1 MYPTLLPPMQ
11 PAARMGR
18 MRRLRAS
25 TIQLPVSARRAP
37 LAVPTTKTP
46 PLPVPTKITAPS
58 VPASSTA
65 TATSSVARQLTAT
78 SATASGPGGQ
88 TGKPIGGVYPTTPS
102 GSQSGYCVFTS
113 SPQTGGVTSVEP
125 CTAGPGGTP
134 ISGSIPTGYCVN
146 PGNASQGGNPT
157 ISPCTGAA
165 GQVPVGTTPPV
176 AATTTPV
183 GGYVPPNAANEPGYP
198 SNLVGPVNIPAGT
211 MVNGVPY
218 SGVGFQ
224 DTNGNIWV
232 YTSNGTWLNLGA
244 GGTST
249 TAVGAPTQPGALPPT
264 TTTTTTPTTATPT
277 TATPTV
283 ASPVPSTQ
291 PTNVPYVD
299 SQGNIWTY
307 NATTSQWQITG
318 NVDSALSDS
327 SESAYASEEYAAAA
341 GAPSVPASPAGGG
354 GGSSPY
360 QSIINW
366 LDSDSLISGV
376 QNFWILGGAV
386 VGVYLLKN
394 RGRR

>member
-11 PAARMGR
+11 PANRRMA
-18 MRRLRAS
+18 RLRAGV
-25 TIQLPVSARRAP
+25 IQPPISARRAP
-37 LAVPTTKTP
+37 LAVPTTKMP

-65 TATSSVARQLTAT
+65 TATSSVAKRLTAT
-78 SATASGPGGQ
+78 STTTGGPGGQ

-113 SPQTGGVTSVEP
+113 SPQTGGVTSVAP
-125 CTAGPGGTP
+125 CTSASGGVP
-134 ISGSIPTGYCVN
+134 ISSSIPTGYCVN
-146 PGNASQGGNPT
+146 PGIASQGGNPT
-157 ISPCTGAA
+157 IGPCTGAA
-165 GQVPVGTTPPV
+165 GQTPVGTTPPV
-176 AATTTPV
+176 ATPAAPVIVSSGVVPGGVPVGPSGTLSAPISYNIVSYNGSYYVQNLSGQTIGGPYSSIPTAQQIQSTITPNSVNSQIPAATSSTTGTTT
-183 GGYVPPNAANEPGYP
+183 
-198 SNLVGPVNIPAGT
+198 
-211 MVNGVPY
+211 
-218 SGVGFQ
+218 
-224 DTNGNIWV
+224 
-232 YTSNGTWLNLGA
+232 
-244 GGTST
+244 
-249 TAVGAPTQPGALPPT
+249 
-264 TTTTTTPTTATPT
+264 T

-307 NATTSQWQITG
+307 NASTGQWQITG

-341 GAPSVPASPAGGG
+341 GAPSVPASPAGGGG

>member
-1 MYPTLLPPMQ
+1 MYPTLLPPIQ
-11 PAARMGR
+11 PAARMGH
-18 MRRLRAS
+18 MRRLRAG
-25 TIQLPVSARRAP
+25 TIQLPVSARRTP
-37 LAVPTTKTP
+37 LAVPTKTA
-46 PLPVPTKITAPS
+46 PLPVPAKITAPS
-58 VPASSTA
+58 VPASPTA
-65 TATSSVARQLTAT
+65 TATSSVVKNLT
-78 SATASGPGGQ
+78 Q
-88 TGKPIGGVYPTTPS
+88 TTPSPVPPTQKPIGGVYPTTPS

-165 GQVPVGTTPPV
+165 GQTPVGTLPPVATVAAPVIVSSGVVPGGVPVGPSGTLSAPISYNIVSYNGSYYVQNLSGQTIGGPYSSIPTAQQIQQTITPNSVNSQIP
-176 AATTTPV
+176 AATSST
-183 GGYVPPNAANEPGYP
+183 
-198 SNLVGPVNIPAGT
+198 
-211 MVNGVPY
+211 
-218 SGVGFQ
+218 
-224 DTNGNIWV
+224 
-232 YTSNGTWLNLGA
+232 
-244 GGTST
+244 TST
-249 TAVGAPTQPGALPPT
+249 TA
-264 TTTTTTPTTATPT
+264 PTTATPT
-277 TATPTV
+277 A

-307 NATTSQWQITG
+307 NATTGQWQITG
-318 NVDSALSDS
+318 NVDSVLSDS

-394 RGRR
+394 RGKR